1 MLRVDYSKKKYK
13 KTNDKQNHEVQ
24 WPWPMH
30 VCFLPSI
37 LTLDFFISFQWWF
50 IQEHPVH
57 GGSTTASAEDG
68 CSLLEGQLSSS
79 LIHDPWLRREGP
91 TVERPVFGQDGGTGM
106 VREFQSVGSGIMTV
120 NVILEQ
126 VLIINIH
133 TGRCLWAALYC
144 HVFVSVF
151 ISWQIN
157 RRTLFLFFFP
167 DGSWRTGKRRID
179 RVFLWPKK
187 LATDIGTWH
196 FKIGRSNGENNTKNS
211 RCGPTYCMSL
221 FHFFSLS
228 DERIN

>member
-1 MLRVDYSKKKYK
+1 MDAPYWKAS
-13 KTNDKQNHEVQ
+13 
-24 WPWPMH
+24 
-30 VCFLPSI
+30 C
-37 LTLDFFISFQWWF
+37 
-50 IQEHPVH
+50 HPVWSMTH
-57 GGSTTASAEDG
+57 DLEEKDQQLNVQSLAGMGGQG
-68 CSLLEGQLSSS
+68 
-79 LIHDPWLRREGP
+79 WW
-91 TVERPVFGQDGGTGM
+91 
-106 VREFQSVGSGIMTV
+106 GSFMTV